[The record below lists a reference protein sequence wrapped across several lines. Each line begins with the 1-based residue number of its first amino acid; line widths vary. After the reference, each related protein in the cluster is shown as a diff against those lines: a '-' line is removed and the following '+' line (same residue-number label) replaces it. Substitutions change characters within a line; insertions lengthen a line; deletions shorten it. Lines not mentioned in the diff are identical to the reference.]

1 MDAAIPLKD
10 RLLIELVRGA
20 ILWSVWLERNRVIF
34 KEAQSKTPKALG
46 ISIISLATFWCKSK
60 GNDSFFKLT
69 LILPCDVNDL
79 LDPIQEDLE
88 EEEGALFQAGGMQVM
103 VSEED
108 IMERCVSTTLECLE
122 DGTCTPCNQMFERDR
137 LNDDGT
143 VISSL

>member
-1 MDAAIPLKD
+1 LDAAIPLKD

-34 KEAQSKTPKALG
+34 KEAQPKTPKALG

-60 GNDSFFKLT
+60 GNNSFFKLT

-88 EEEGALFQAGGMQVM
+88 EEWEVLFQAEDMQVM
-103 VSEED
+103 VREED
-108 IMERCVSTTLECLE
+108 IMERCVVTTLECLE
-122 DGTCTPCNQMFERDR
+122 DGTCTPCTQMSGRDH
-137 LNDDGT
+137 LNDDDT
-143 VISSL
+143 AISSF